1 MRPEMTIAFRDV
13 NTALAAGYVIILA
26 GVLVAAGLVFH
37 PLPAGGFDE
46 QASVLAQTP
55 WWGAIHAA
63 IAFGFVLCVLG
74 ALLALVAGGVLT
86 RHWITALSWGA
97 IGVGMIYFTGVAL
110 INAWVMHPLAEQ
122 LPDQLALFD
131 AMNDLIIG
139 FGWLGN
145 PLFLFGLTALAT
157 FEFLAHGV
165 LLSRRVAAFGVIVS
179 ILSWGRGIG
188 SATGLFILEPLVLAN
203 IPMFLWFSY
212 LGYRI
217 AWLARKQ
224 MREIAES
231 EILEP
236 ENEVA

>member
-1 MRPEMTIAFRDV
+1 MTIAFRDV
-13 NTALAAGYVIILA
+13 NIALAAGYVLTLA
-26 GVLVAAGLVFH
+26 GVLVAVSLAFH

-46 QASVLAQTP
+46 QVSVLGQTS

-74 ALLALVAGGVLT
+74 ALLALVSGGILT

-97 IGVGMIYFTGVAL
+97 IAVGMIYFTGVAL

-122 LPDQLALFD
+122 STEQTALFD
-131 AMNDLIIG
+131 VMNDLLIG

-145 PLFLFGLTALAT
+145 PLFLFGLTALAI
-157 FEFLAHGV
+157 FEFRTNGV
-165 LLSRRVAAFGVIVS
+165 LLSRGVAAFGMIAS

-188 SATGLFILEPLVLAN
+188 SATGLYFLEPLVLAN
-203 IPMFLWFSY
+203 IPAFMWFSY

-217 AWLARKQ
+217 ARLAKKQ
-224 MREIAES
+224 MREVAEY
-231 EILEP
+231 ELLGL